1 MGPGRAGAGSGRPGS
16 GRAGGRV
23 GVSAAVAVWGDCSS
37 PPAPCPWSR
46 EAASRRLLVAGGWI
60 PPHLVMVST
69 RTSGFSGSCA
79 GGTRWSS
86 PPAGDTCPALKA
98 AFRNYP
104 ASYPGRT
111 RPSVGGQARSRL
123 RGRGPNPLLISRP
136 RLLLCRPEIG
146 RCAWILEP

>member
-1 MGPGRAGAGSGRPGS
+1 MSAGPGRAGAGWGRQGS

-23 GVSAAVAVWGDCSS
+23 GVSAAVAVWGDRS
-37 PPAPCPWSR
+37 CPWSR
-46 EAASRRLLVAGGWI
+46 EAASRCLLVAGGWI

-69 RTSGFSGSCA
+69 RTSGFSGSCV
-79 GGTRWSS
+79 GGTRWTS
-86 PPAGDTCPALKA
+86 PLAGDTCTALKA
-98 AFRNYP
+98 AFRSYP

-136 RLLLCRPEIG
+136 RLLLCRPEIR